1 MRASSFSRVT
11 GAAAAVR
18 GGRKC
23 ETRALREVVGEVL
36 VALRPMPTTETYS
49 VDEKWEL
56 TRIPQILV
64 YRFLSGSSGS
74 RASAGY
80 VSEILFFFFFWIFG
94 SSWLCLI

>member
-80 VSEILFFFFFWIFG
+80 VSEILFFFFFFG
-94 SSWLCLI
+94 SLGLLGCV